1 MAAAARLFRRLP
13 RLTLRGWAFLA
24 TGVALFVVMEVLQRR
39 EFAFVGIFVVALPVL
54 AAFGVS
60 LYRLPFT
67 VERRFSPELAA
78 AGSVVAV
85 RLIVRNWG
93 GMPGPEGAWFDAVPA
108 PLSAVAPQS
117 LKRIRGFRSSATEA
131 PEAVSLGYELEAKHR
146 GQHAIGPFTLLITD
160 PFGMAVGRRRVGATD
175 VLTVTPSTVALPH
188 GALRLASGSGSARQ
202 SRRLGAG
209 GEHDVISRKYQTG
222 DSMRRVNWSATARF
236 GELMVRQDDQQND
249 QHAVVIL
256 DSAFT
261 SYTGSTHTGSTHG
274 GSAHGGSTHTGS
286 TVAPAFSREFEWA
299 VSMAASIGL
308 HLVGEGFHVRLI
320 DSSDIAVKSH
330 DDAALTVASRRA
342 GHSDGQRFEPHSG
355 DEALLLHTAHS
366 ALIDAFEVDYRVALS
381 HSDGGALELPPVF
394 AVVGDLS
401 APSARSLAAA
411 ARLSSGAVA
420 IIVVEPVRGD
430 PAWALDLRDELEAA
444 GWVVNIVHSDEAPSV
459 AWGSLDGERLVL

>member
-13 RLTLRGWAFLA
+13 RLTLRGWAFLV
-24 TGVALFVVMEVLQRR
+24 TGIAVFVVMEVLQRR
-39 EFAFVGIFVVALPVL
+39 EFAFVGIFLVALPVL

-93 GMPGPEGAWFDAVPA
+93 SMPGPEGAWFDAVPA
-108 PLSAVAPQS
+108 PLRATAPES

-131 PEAVSLGYELEAKHR
+131 PEAVSLGYELDAGHR

-160 PFGMAVGRRRVGATD
+160 PFGMAVGRRRVGGTD
-175 VLTVTPSTVALPH
+175 VLTVTPSTVPLPH

-261 SYTGSTHTGSTHG
+261 SYAGSSHTGS
-274 GSAHGGSTHTGS
+274 AHAGS
-286 TVAPAFSREFEWA
+286 TVAPPFSREFEWA

-308 HLVGEGFHVRLI
+308 HLVGEGFHVRMI
-320 DSSDIAVKSH
+320 DSSDVAVKSH
-330 DDAALTVASRRA
+330 DDAAVTVASRRA
-342 GHSDGQRFEPHSG
+342 GHSNGQRFEPHSG

-381 HSDGGALELPPVF
+381 HNDGGALDLPPVF

-401 APSARSLAAA
+401 APSARSLAAS

-420 IIVVEPVRGD
+420 IIVVEPVHGD
-430 PAWALDLRDELEAA
+430 PAWALDLRDELEAG